1 MPVLKRLAVAM
12 LCLGLAAGLAWFG
25 VGLYYRSAYPAKYQD
40 DVLRYSKE
48 YGLDP
53 SLTFA
58 VIYTESRFRPAA
70 VSSIGARGLM
80 QITNDTFEWAKW
92 RMKDDSTTY
101 EDLFEP
107 AVNIKYGTFILS
119 LLKEEFKSDE
129 VALAAYHAG
138 WGNVKKWL
146 SDLSYSSDG
155 ENIDTIPFR
164 DTAWYVP
171 QVQKV
176 QKIYRRTYKLE

>member
-1 MPVLKRLAVAM
+1 MPVLKRLAAVII
-12 LCLGLAAGLAWFG
+12 CIGLAVGLAWLG
-25 VGLYYRSAYPAKYQD
+25 IRLYYRTAYPAKYQNE
-40 DVLRYSKE
+40 VLAHSKE
-48 YGLDP
+48 QGLDP

-80 QITNDTFEWAKW
+80 QITKDTFEWAKW
-92 RMKDDSTTY
+92 RMKDNSTSY
-101 EDLFEP
+101 EDLFDP
-107 AVNIKYGTFILS
+107 ATNIKYGTFILS
-119 LLKEEFKSDE
+119 LLKEEFESDE

-155 ENIDTIPFR
+155 QRIDTIPFR

-171 QVQKV
+171 QVLKV
-176 QKIYRRTYKLE
+176 QEIYRRTYQLP